1 MTFTDYFHSLDL
13 NNLVKRSESIS
24 QAECERL
31 LNKPKLQLSD
41 FPVLLSPNMQSYL
54 EPLAQRAQAITIQRF
69 GKTMSLFAPMY
80 LSNWCYN
87 RCTYCGFSME
97 LDYER
102 VVLSDEEILK
112 EAKALSSTGI
122 QHVLLLTGEA
132 PDKAGVDYIEHAVR
146 LIKPYF
152 SSIGIEIQPLKTVEY
167 QRLIKAGVD
176 TLTVY
181 QETYHK
187 ESYMIYHLS
196 GKKSRFDHRLETL
209 DRGGEA
215 GFHRLNLGAL
225 LGLYEWRYEALAIAH
240 HIDYLKKRYWKSKF
254 GISFP
259 RIKSFVGQ
267 FDVQYPI
274 SDKELVQY
282 ICAFRLLFPD
292 LGISLSTRESETL
305 RNQLI
310 HLGITSMSAGSHTEP
325 GGYSGSDA
333 TCQFDISDERSVE
346 DVCQY
351 LHTQGFDPMLK
362 DWDLQL
368 VSD

>member
-1 MTFTDYFHSLDL
+1 MIFSDAFSEIPFESLL
-13 NNLVKRSESIS
+13 EMSKTASRETCQRVL
-24 QAECERL
+24 A
-31 LNKPKLQLSD
+31 KPKFDLSD
-41 FPVLLSPNMQSYL
+41 FSILISPAMSEFL
-54 EPLAQRAQAITIQRF
+54 EPMAQKAQAITRQRF
-69 GKTMSLFAPMY
+69 GRTISLFAPMY

-87 RCTYCGFSME
+87 RCTYCGFSLD
-97 LDYER
+97 LDYDR
-102 VVLSDEEILK
+102 VVLSDDEIIK
-112 EAKALSSTGI
+112 EAKALAKTGI

-132 PDKAGVDYIEHAVR
+132 PDKAGVDYIEHAVT

-152 SSIGIEIQPLKTVEY
+152 SSIGIEIQPLKTHEY

-187 ESYMIYHLS
+187 DSYLIYHLS
-196 GKKSRFDHRLETL
+196 GKKRQFENRLETL

-225 LGLYEWRYEALAIAH
+225 LGLYDWRYEAIALSQH
-240 HIDYLKKRYWKSKF
+240 LSYMKRKYWRSKY

-259 RIKSFVGQ
+259 RIKSFVGS

-274 SDKELVQY
+274 TDAELVQY

-292 LGISLSTRESETL
+292 LSISLSTREPEQL
-305 RNQLI
+305 RNKLI

-325 GGYSGSDA
+325 GGYSGSEA
-333 TCQFDISDERSVE
+333 TCQFDISDERSVD
-346 DVCQY
+346 DVCRY
-351 LHTQGFDPMLK
+351 LDSQGFEPALK
-362 DWDLQL
+362 DWSLEFTA
-368 VSD
+368 